1 MHNLEFDL
9 EYGTPDYK
17 NISVVAVFQYN
28 KSSID
33 GVPYGIAFDTDKFD
47 LAKTINIPENT
58 EIGYFRTTISGWGHL
73 TVGNCAE

>member
-33 GVPYGIAFDTDKFD
+33 GVPYGIAFDTDK
-47 LAKTINIPENT
+47 LI
-58 EIGYFRTTISGWGHL
+58 
-73 TVGNCAE
+73 